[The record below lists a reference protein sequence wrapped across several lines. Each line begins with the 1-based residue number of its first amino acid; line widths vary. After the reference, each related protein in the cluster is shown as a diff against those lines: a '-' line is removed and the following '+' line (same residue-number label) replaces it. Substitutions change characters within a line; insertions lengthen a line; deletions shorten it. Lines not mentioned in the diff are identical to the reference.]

1 MRGTYFFNEQL
12 LGHGHA
18 LIQALLVSFEHLLL
32 LVDLPPQIAVCLKR
46 GIKTGG
52 GKRGVTLK
60 QSPASKMCL
69 YVHRWREC
77 ERSDMPPVKNHRSL
91 AQNN

>member
-32 LVDLPPQIAVCLKR
+32 LVYLPPQIAVCLKR
-46 GIKTGG
+46 DIRTSG
-52 GKRGVTLK
+52 GKRGGHVK
-60 QSPASKMCL
+60 ASTS
-69 YVHRWREC
+69 VRNVFIR
-77 ERSDMPPVKNHRSL
+77 
-91 AQNN
+91 AQMEGV